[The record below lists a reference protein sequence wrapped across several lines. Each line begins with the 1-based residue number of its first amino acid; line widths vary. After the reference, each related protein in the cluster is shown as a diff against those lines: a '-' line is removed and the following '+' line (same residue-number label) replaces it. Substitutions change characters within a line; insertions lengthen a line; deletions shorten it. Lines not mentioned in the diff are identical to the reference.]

1 MIEPHYPLTLYDG
14 KRILR
19 MTSAQREGAIEIVP
33 RTLDDY
39 LKESEAAGETAVL
52 ELQAVFEQAY
62 RIALQVAELREKH
75 GLTQAQLAERSGLSQ
90 EQISRLE
97 RGSVSPTS
105 LTLAKVAVAL
115 GVELQLVEPVQG

>member
-1 MIEPHYPLTLYDG
+1 M
-14 KRILR
+14 
-19 MTSAQREGAIEIVP
+19 V

-39 LKESEAAGETAVL
+39 LNQAERANEPAVR

-75 GLTQAQLAERSGLSQ
+75 GLTQAQLAEDSGLSQ

-97 RGSVSPTS
+97 RGTVSPTS
-105 LTLAKVAVAL
+105 ITLAKVAVAL
-115 GVELQLVEPVQG
+115 GVELRFVERAS